1 MAREIRK
8 KSVDLF
14 VVTLREAQESIKQLS
29 TDQDEKWNTRLR
41 TVLGKFKDII
51 AEPTIGLPPSR
62 EFDFGI
68 HLGSGEPPKER
79 TYRMSTAEL

>member
-14 VVTLREAQESIKQLS
+14 VVTLREVQESIKQLS

-68 HLGSGEPPKER
+68 HLESDEPPKER